1 MKKTIALMFV
11 AASIFSA
18 SPAFA
23 HDEVLGTYPE
33 SGTTVEAGAI
43 DLNIAFGE
51 EVLTTQGTDGF
62 EVAVTDAKGAT
73 QEIGCLSPLGS
84 NLSART
90 AIATPGEYTVAWR
103 SVSSDGHPAEG
114 SYKFTVENTTGYE
127 LNKDDVLAC
136 PKTVIAP
143 EPLDDPSAIAYSTG
157 PVANNNTVTEIGL
170 LIVLVILVGGAA
182 VWVTRRKKSKN

>member
-1 MKKTIALMFV
+1 MKKTIALMIV
-11 AASIFSA
+11 AASIFA
-18 SPAFA
+18 ANPAFA

-33 SGTTVEAGAI
+33 SGSTVEAGAI

-62 EVAVTDAKGAT
+62 EVAVTDAQGAT

-143 EPLDDPSAIAYSTG
+143 APQENTAGDADEA
-157 PVANNNTVTEIGL
+157 VVNDNTVTEIGL
-170 LIVLVILVGGAA
+170 LIVLIILVAGAA